1 MIFNQMSRR
10 SFLGAMGGAV
20 ALAAAGPARAFAQAD
35 ATPVSVGESI
45 EHPTGANEVVIRIAA
60 VGGFVPVDISLSQF
74 PQFSLFGDGVA
85 VTTGPM
91 IDIFPPPALP
101 NVRQVRLSEA
111 GIQQVLGAATEAG
124 LLAGDASYDNT
135 RVTDLPTTTFTVNA
149 AGKTTTVSA
158 YALGFD
164 DDPNWTDAEREAI
177 GKLVEF
183 ANKTFDLASWIDPA
197 NLLSADEAYPITRLQ
212 IVAREVMPTEGT
224 PSPGDEELVQEPID
238 WPLAVSIADATP
250 ATGLIGPEDPTRCGI
265 LEGED
270 AATLLAAAAQA
281 NTLTP
286 WVSGDTS
293 YILTFRPL
301 LPDETGCP
309 PQSGV
314 PGATPVAAG

>member
-1 MIFNQMSRR
+1 M
-10 SFLGAMGGAV
+10 
-20 ALAAAGPARAFAQAD
+20 
-35 ATPVSVGESI
+35 
-45 EHPTGANEVVIRIAA
+45 
-60 VGGFVPVDISLSQF
+60 
-74 PQFSLFGDGVA
+74 
-85 VTTGPM
+85 
-91 IDIFPPPALP
+91 
-101 NVRQVRLSEA
+101 RLSEA

-135 RVTDLPTTTFTVNA
+135 MVTDLPTTIFTVHA
-149 AGKTTTVSA
+149 GGKTTTVSA

-164 DDPNWTDAEREAI
+164 ADPRWTDAEREAI
-177 GKLVEF
+177 GKLVDF

-197 NLLSADEAYPITRLQ
+197 NILSPDEAYPITRLQ
-212 IVAREVMPTEGT
+212 IVARKVEVINGT
-224 PSPGDEELVQEPID
+224 PYPGDEELVQEPIT
-238 WPLAVSIADATP
+238 WPLAMPIADATP

-293 YILTFRPL
+293 YFLTFRPL